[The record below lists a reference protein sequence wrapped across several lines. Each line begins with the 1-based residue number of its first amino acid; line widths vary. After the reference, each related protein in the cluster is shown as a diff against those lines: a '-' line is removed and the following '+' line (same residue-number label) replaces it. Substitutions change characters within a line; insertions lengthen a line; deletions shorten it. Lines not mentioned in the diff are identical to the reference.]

1 MYYKVSNTA
10 TRNVIENEFGVAL
23 KYPRLHLPSPVIN
36 GLDEEVL
43 SVITEEHQNLV
54 NIAIW
59 GMLPNNYT
67 GDWETYQQIEN
78 TLNIPLNKLN
88 NNSVPLLGYGCKRCL
103 IIVTGYFVS
112 HLHRGEL
119 YPYYVHLPRNKPFMI
134 GGLYTT
140 LHDGFLTAGI
150 LVGKGTNGISQD
162 IHNLG
167 LQAPLIIPEEQ
178 QSNWLDHTL
187 ENNDL
192 EHLVELNKK
201 SNLIAYPIAK
211 EFYYRNINYNSM
223 LEPVFYDTLPVPYL

>member
-10 TRNVIENEFGVAL
+10 TRNVIENEFGVTL
-23 KYPRLHLPSPVIN
+23 KYPRLHLPSLVIN
-36 GLDEEVL
+36 GLDEELL
-43 SVITEEHQNLV
+43 SVITEEDQNQV
-54 NIAIW
+54 NFAIW

-78 TLNIPLNKLN
+78 TLNIPLDKLS
-88 NNSVPLLGYGCKRCL
+88 NNSLPLLGNGYKRCL

-119 YPYYVHLPRNKPFMI
+119 YPYYVHLPRNKPFII

-140 LHDGFLTAGI
+140 LHDGFLTTGI
-150 LVGKGTNGISQD
+150 LVGKGINGISQD

-167 LQAPLIIPEEQ
+167 LESPLIIPKDQ
-178 QSNWLDHTL
+178 QANWLDHNL
-187 ENNDL
+187 MNNDL
-192 EHLVELNKK
+192 GHLLETNQR

-211 EFYYRNINYNSM
+211 EFYYKNINYRSM